1 MAISSLLDTEIE
13 PEVEAAPEPVFD
25 IPPLP
30 FVLDTDIG
38 TDVDDALALAF
49 ALRCPKLELRAVT
62 TVSGDTVRR
71 ARIAKMLLRLAGRE
85 DVEVAA
91 GIAGEVSDRRRQP
104 EAGHETAMLL
114 GDETEYELSRRDGV
128 TLILEECGAGG
139 CELATV
145 GMQSNLAAALERE
158 PGLATGLQRL
168 TVMGGVFAPVLFLG
182 IPLPPGVDHNLNV
195 DQPASLRALNAG
207 IPSLYVPCDVTM
219 GLWLM
224 SRHVDRLREGDA
236 LCRALAR
243 QIDIFSARLKKQSR
257 GAIPDDHAC
266 LLHDPLAIA
275 CMVDRRFV
283 TSELAR
289 VTVAMHEG
297 LARTFIDPAAGHEAE
312 IITSV
317 DAPAF
322 ADYWLETV
330 LGG

>member
-1 MAISSLLDTEIE
+1 
-13 PEVEAAPEPVFD
+13 
-25 IPPLP
+25 
-30 FVLDTDIG
+30 
-38 TDVDDALALAF
+38 
-49 ALRCPKLELRAVT
+49 
-62 TVSGDTVRR
+62 VRR

>member
-1 MAISSLLDTEIE
+1 MAI
-13 PEVEAAPEPVFD
+13 
-25 IPPLP
+25 P

-49 ALRCPKLELRAVT
+49 ALRCPKLDLRAVT

-85 DVEVAA
+85 DIEVAA
-91 GIAGEVSDRRRQP
+91 GVAGEVSDARRQP

-114 GDETEYELSRRDGV
+114 GDDTEYERSRRDGV
-128 TLILEECGAGG
+128 TLIVEECGAGG

-145 GMQSNLAAALERE
+145 GMQSNLAAALDRE
-158 PGLATGLQRL
+158 PALSTELSRL
-168 TVMGGVFAPVLFLG
+168 TVMGGVFAPVEFLG
-182 IPLPPGVDHNLNV
+182 VPLPPAIDHNLNV
-195 DQPASLRALNAG
+195 DQPASMRALNAG

-219 GLWLM
+219 GAWLM
-224 SRHVDRLREGDA
+224 SHHVDRLREGDA
-236 LCRALAR
+236 LCRTLAQ
-243 QIDIFSARLKKQSR
+243 QIDIWSLELKKKGR

-266 LLHDPLAIA
+266 LLHDPLAVA

-289 VTVAMHEG
+289 VTVAIHDG
-297 LARTFIDPAAGHEAE
+297 LARTFIDPAAGHDAE
-312 IITSV
+312 IIASV